1 MNRGTMHERGE
12 PMLNEIREF
21 GASSG
26 APDSV
31 LVAED
36 DPVFRLL
43 FQRWLEQWG
52 YKVSLAEDGEAAW
65 RQLQS
70 DHRPRLLLLDW
81 MMPGMDGV
89 EVCRR
94 VRAVQHESYSYILVL
109 TAKTNKEDTVFALDA
124 GADDYITKP
133 VDPNELRARIQVGRR
148 ILHLQDELVRS
159 REQLR
164 LQATHDALTGLS
176 NRRCVIQSLND
187 ELARAERTGRAVG
200 VLMLDLDHF
209 KQVNDLHG
217 HQAGD
222 AVLAEVAGRMV
233 SVLRTYDKVGRY
245 GGEEFLIVLPDCS
258 EELLGCIAERVR
270 ARVAAKPVVTADAE
284 IPITVSVGGAVNG
297 TEAGS
302 SAGIIRVADSALYR
316 AKHQGRN
323 CCVIRSAHLA
333 ASAG

>member
-1 MNRGTMHERGE
+1 
-12 PMLNEIREF
+12 MLSEIREF
-21 GASSG
+21 GTSCC

-43 FQRWLEQWG
+43 FHRWLEQWG
-52 YKVSLAEDGEAAW
+52 YKVTLAEDGAAAW
-65 RQLQS
+65 QQLQS

-81 MMPGMDGV
+81 MMPGVDGV
-89 EVCRR
+89 EICRR
-94 VRAVQHESYSYILVL
+94 LRALQHESYSYILVL

-133 VDPNELRARIQVGRR
+133 VDANELRARIQVGRR

-159 REQLR
+159 HEQLR
-164 LQATHDALTGLS
+164 LQATHDSLTGLL
-176 NRRCVIQSLND
+176 NRRSVILALTD
-187 ELARAERTGRAVG
+187 ELSRAERTARPLG

-209 KQVNDLHG
+209 KQVNDVHG

-233 SVLRTYDKVGRY
+233 SVLRTYDKIGRY

-258 EELLGCIAERVR
+258 EELLGCIAERIR
-270 ARVAAKPVVTADAE
+270 ARINAKPVVTPCAE
-284 IPITVSVGGAVNG
+284 IKVTISVGGVVTGAGRNTPAVL
-297 TEAGS
+297 
-302 SAGIIRVADSALYR
+302 IRIADNALYR
-316 AKHQGRN
+316 AKDHGRD
-323 CCVIRSAHLA
+323 CSVIEGEHVSAP
-333 ASAG
+333 AG

>member
-1 MNRGTMHERGE
+1 
-12 PMLNEIREF
+12 MLNEIREF

-26 APDSV
+26 APDSI

-36 DPVFRLL
+36 DPIFRLL

-52 YKVSLAEDGEAAW
+52 YKVTLAEDGAAAW

-109 TAKTNKEDTVFALDA
+109 TAKTDKEDTVFALDA

-164 LQATHDALTGLS
+164 LQATHDALTGLI
-176 NRRCVIQSLND
+176 NRRCVIQALND
-187 ELARAERTGRAVG
+187 ELARAERTGSAVG

-209 KQVNDLHG
+209 KQVNDVHG

-258 EELLGCIAERVR
+258 EDLLGCIAERVR
-270 ARVAAKPVVTADAE
+270 ARVAAKPVVTVDAE

-297 TEAGS
+297 AEAGS
-302 SAGIIRVADSALYR
+302 AAGIIRVADSALYR

-323 CCVIRSAHLA
+323 CCVITSTHIA
-333 ASAG
+333 APAG

>member
-1 MNRGTMHERGE
+1 
-12 PMLNEIREF
+12 MLTDIREF
-21 GASSG
+21 GAASCV
-26 APDSV
+26 PDSV

-52 YKVSLAEDGEAAW
+52 YKVTLAQDGAAAW

-81 MMPGMDGV
+81 MMPGIDGV
-89 EVCRR
+89 EICRR
-94 VRAVQHESYSYILVL
+94 VRALQHESYSYILVL
-109 TAKTNKEDTVFALDA
+109 TTKTNKADTVFALDA

-164 LQATHDALTGLS
+164 LQATHDALTGLL
-176 NRRCVIQSLND
+176 NRRSALQALTD
-187 ELARAERTGRAVG
+187 ELSRAERTGRPLG

-209 KQVNDLHG
+209 KQVNDVHG
-217 HQAGD
+217 HQCGD

-233 SVLRTYDKVGRY
+233 SVLRTYDRVGRY

-258 EELLGCIAERVR
+258 HDLLGCIAERIRVR
-270 ARVAAKPVVTADAE
+270 IAAKPVITPCAE
-284 IPITVSVGGAVNG
+284 INVTVSAGGAVTG
-297 TEAGS
+297 DGRDTPAVL
-302 SAGIIRVADSALYR
+302 IRIADDALYR
-316 AKHQGRN
+316 AKDHGRD
-323 CCVIRSAHLA
+323 CCVIEGKHVVAP
-333 ASAG
+333 AG

>member
-1 MNRGTMHERGE
+1 
-12 PMLNEIREF
+12 MLNEIREY
-21 GASSG
+21 GASG
-26 APDSV
+26 CVPDSV

-52 YKVSLAEDGEAAW
+52 YKVTLAEDGAAAW

-89 EVCRR
+89 EICRR
-94 VRAVQHESYSYILVL
+94 VRALQHESYSYILVL
-109 TAKTNKEDTVFALDA
+109 TAKTDKEDTVFALDA

-164 LQATHDALTGLS
+164 QQATHDALTGLL
-176 NRRCVIQSLND
+176 NRRYIIQSLND
-187 ELARAERTGRAVG
+187 ELARAERTDRPVG

-209 KQVNDLHG
+209 KQVNDVHG

-245 GGEEFLIVLPDCS
+245 GGEEFLVVLPDCS
-258 EELLGCIAERVR
+258 EDLLGCIAERVR

-284 IPITVSVGGAVNG
+284 IAITVSVGGTVNG
-297 TEAGS
+297 ANPGNTA
-302 SAGIIRVADSALYR
+302 AALIRVADNALYR
-316 AKHQGRN
+316 AKHQSRN
-323 CCVIRSAHLA
+323 CCVIRNAPIA
-333 ASAG
+333 AQAG